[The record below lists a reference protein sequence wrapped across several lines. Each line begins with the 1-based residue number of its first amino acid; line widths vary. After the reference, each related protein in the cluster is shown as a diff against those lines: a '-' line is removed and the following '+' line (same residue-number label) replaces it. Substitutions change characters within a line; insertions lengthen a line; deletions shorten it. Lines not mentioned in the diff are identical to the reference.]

1 MVLCTVLMNGERV
14 LMKNKN
20 TQTKVYKQYLSK
32 CVGGIARSY
41 SVLQDKFATALEN
54 NPDVKEF
61 RLNVEVGKLPH
72 FDAIYTSDFVVMYQD
87 GTMHVWEC
95 VLRKHL
101 TKPITSEIL
110 DLSRTHW
117 TRRGVKWGV
126 CTDAKK

>member
-41 SVLQDKFATALEN
+41 SVLQDKFATALQN

-61 RLNVEVGKLPH
+61 RLNVEVSDSGIIGYSFASAFKGM
-72 FDAIYTSDFVVMYQD
+72 IY
-87 GTMHVWEC
+87 
-95 VLRKHL
+95 
-101 TKPITSEIL
+101 IN
-110 DLSRTHW
+110 
-117 TRRGVKWGV
+117 
-126 CTDAKK
+126 